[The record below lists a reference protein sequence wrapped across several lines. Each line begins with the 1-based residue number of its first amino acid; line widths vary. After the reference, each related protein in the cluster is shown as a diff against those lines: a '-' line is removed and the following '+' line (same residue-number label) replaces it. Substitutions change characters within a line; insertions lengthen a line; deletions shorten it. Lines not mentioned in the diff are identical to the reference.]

1 MKALRAWWVCGSLVL
16 LTACDSLFGGGGAGS
31 ASARSS
37 ASAPA
42 PTASGAAPSTAAT
55 AAPVPPGSGAASAA
69 PGDGTSTGTQLSDTD
84 LSTRGTHWK
93 GWSVKAP
100 AGAKLSDEHGGTR
113 IEAPGFDILI
123 SLKKPHLKKVKAE
136 VEKDAK
142 GASAKVNWTSDSP
155 EGLAW
160 NVESGSS
167 KSYFFFEV
175 VTAGKKKVSCRSTP
189 AHGASEAQV
198 AVMRD
203 ACQSL
208 HKL

>member
-1 MKALRAWWVCGSLVL
+1 MKALRAWLVCGSLVL
-16 LTACDSLFGGGGAGS
+16 LTACDSLFGGGAAGS
-31 ASARSS
+31 ASARAS
-37 ASAPA
+37 ASTPPPA
-42 PTASGAAPSTAAT
+42 ASGEVPSTPGTAT
-55 AAPVPPGSGAASAA
+55 PVPTGSAAASAA
-69 PGDGTSTGTQLSDTD
+69 PGDGTSPSTQLSETD

-113 IEAPGFDILI
+113 IEAPGFDIVI

-142 GASAKVNWTSDSP
+142 GSSAKVTWTSDSP

-160 NVESGSS
+160 NLESGST
-167 KSYFFFEV
+167 KTYFFFEV
-175 VTAGKKKVSCRSTP
+175 VTSGKKKVGCRSTP

-198 AVMRD
+198 VVMRE
-203 ACQSL
+203 ACQTL